1 VIAEASHTA
10 LTLYD
15 LWHPLLNGP
24 GYNFWSGIASDAGE
38 LTLIGGA
45 LALAKHANCDAPR
58 CLRYGPH
65 RTADGQHKLCRY
77 HHPDL
82 PNHRLSLHEIHVRHR
97 GTSPV
102 VPVEVVKDVETRA
115 GWSEKELR
123 DVVAHDGMRIVD
135 GPFTREL
142 PEVFS
147 NAVRTQHYAY
157 VTHK

>member
-1 VIAEASHTA
+1 VIGEASHTA

-24 GYNFWSGIASDAGE
+24 GYNFWSGVASDAGE

-65 RTADGQHKLCRY
+65 RTADGQHKLCRH

-82 PNHRLSLHEIHVRHR
+82 PSRKLSLHEIHARHR
-97 GTSPV
+97 AAAGTPAALTHEGAPV
-102 VPVEVVKDVETRA
+102 GARR
-115 GWSEKELR
+115 S
-123 DVVAHDGMRIVD
+123 
-135 GPFTREL
+135 
-142 PEVFS
+142 S
-147 NAVRTQHYAY
+147 
-157 VTHK
+157 